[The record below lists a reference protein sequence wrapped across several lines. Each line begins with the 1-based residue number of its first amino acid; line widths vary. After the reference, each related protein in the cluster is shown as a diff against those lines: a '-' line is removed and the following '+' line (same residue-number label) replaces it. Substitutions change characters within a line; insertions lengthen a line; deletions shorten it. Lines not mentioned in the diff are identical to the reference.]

1 MFRQT
6 HALLDSLLRLLVV
19 TLLLA
24 CVRPAAA
31 APAPITVLTIDGPI
45 GPANADYVVRGIE
58 YAASHGSQLVVIQI
72 DTPGG
77 LDQSMRS
84 VIKAILASPVPVA
97 AFVAPSGA
105 RAASAGTY
113 ILYASHIAAMAPGT
127 NLGAATPVQIGAP
140 GTGSEPDKPAPRNN
154 DEKRGVAPDLAK
166 PPASAME
173 RKALNDAAAYLRGL
187 AQLRG
192 RNADWADRAVREGV
206 SLSAED
212 ALALHVIDT
221 IAPDIPALAR
231 VLEGAT
237 VRVLGRELIL
247 HTAAAPRISLQPD
260 ARSRLL
266 TVITNPS
273 VALILMSIGIYGLMF
288 EFMNPGAFAP
298 GVIGAICLLLA
309 MYGLQLLPVNYAGLA
324 LILLGISFMIAEAFL
339 PTFGVVG
346 LGGVAAFVAG
356 ALILIDTDLPGYGLP
371 VGLVASVGVASAV
384 LMVGT
389 VGMALRA
396 RRRAAVGDNLVGG
409 SAEMLDDAVRE
420 GWANAGGETWRTVSP
435 VPLAKGQTVRI
446 IGRKGPVLE
455 VVPMDNHKHGELP

>member
-19 TLLLA
+19 ALLLA
-24 CVRPAAA
+24 CARPAFAA
-31 APAPITVLTIDGPI
+31 AAPITVLTIDGPI
-45 GPANADYVVRGIE
+45 GPANADYVVRGIDH
-58 YAASHGSQLVVIQI
+58 AASSRSQLVILQI

-140 GTGSEPDKPAPRNN
+140 GTGPEPDKPPARAGEDRRGNAP
-154 DEKRGVAPDLAK
+154 ESAK
-166 PPASAME
+166 PSASALE
-173 RKALNDAAAYLRGL
+173 RKAVNDAAAYLRGL

-192 RNADWADRAVREGV
+192 RNAEWAERAVREGV
-206 SLSAED
+206 SLSAEE
-212 ALALHVIDT
+212 ALKEHVIDT
-221 IAPDIPALAR
+221 VAPDIAALAKG
-231 VLEGAT
+231 LDGAT
-237 VRVLGRELIL
+237 VRVLGRELKL
-247 HTAAAPRISLQPD
+247 QTAAAARIPLAPD

-273 VALILMSIGIYGLMF
+273 VALILMSIGIYGLLF
-288 EFMNPGAFAP
+288 EFMSPGAVAP

-324 LILLGISFMIAEAFL
+324 LIILGILFMIAEAFL
-339 PTFGVVG
+339 PSFGVVG

-356 ALILIDTDLPGYGLP
+356 ALILIDTELPGYGIP
-371 VGLVASVGVASAV
+371 VGLVGTVALASAV
-384 LMVGT
+384 LIAVTGG
-389 VGMALRA
+389 VALRT
-396 RRRAAVGDNLVGG
+396 RRRGAVGDLLVGG
-409 SAEMLDDAVRE
+409 TAEMLDDAVGE
-420 GWANAGGETWRTVSP
+420 GWANAGGETWRVVST
-435 VPLAKGQTVRI
+435 VPLRRGQAVRI
-446 IGRKGPVLE
+446 LGRKGTTLE
-455 VVPMDNHKHGELP
+455 VAPIDTHDKGEMP

>member
-1 MFRQT
+1 
-6 HALLDSLLRLLVV
+6 
-19 TLLLA
+19 
-24 CVRPAAA
+24 
-31 APAPITVLTIDGPI
+31 
-45 GPANADYVVRGIE
+45 
-58 YAASHGSQLVVIQI
+58 
-72 DTPGG
+72 
-77 LDQSMRS
+77 
-84 VIKAILASPVPVA
+84 
-97 AFVAPSGA
+97 
-105 RAASAGTY
+105 
-113 ILYASHIAAMAPGT
+113 MAPGT

-140 GTGSEPDKPAPRNN
+140 GTGSEPGKPPPRNN
-154 DEKRGVAPDLAK
+154 DEKRGNGPDAAS
-166 PPASAME
+166 PPGSAME
-173 RKALNDAAAYLRGL
+173 HKAVNDAAAYLRGL

-192 RNADWADRAVREGV
+192 HNAEWAERAVREGL
-206 SLSAED
+206 SLSAEE
-212 ALALHVIDT
+212 ALKLNVIDF
-221 IAPDIPALAR
+221 IAPDVPALAR
-231 VLEGAT
+231 VLEGAR

-247 HTAAAPRISLQPD
+247 HTAAAPRIGLQPD

-273 VALILMSIGIYGLMF
+273 VALILMSIGIYGLLF
-288 EFMNPGAFAP
+288 EFMSPGAFAP

-371 VGLVASVGVASAV
+371 VGLVASIGVASAV

-389 VGMALRA
+389 VGAALRT
-396 RRRAAVGDNLVGG
+396 RRRATVGDNLVGG

-420 GWANAGGETWRTVSP
+420 GWANAGGETWRVVSP

-455 VVPMDNHKHGELP
+455 VVPIDNPTHGELP